1 MQLHKLTRNTLANK
15 EEEGRVAL
23 LCFALCLFLLFLLLF
38 FFFGLGVAKMRGV
51 PVIYFLVLNFVYST
65 DEKSTAGGNVAFVW
79 PPRHWPCL

>member
-1 MQLHKLTRNTLANK
+1 
-15 EEEGRVAL
+15 
-23 LCFALCLFLLFLLLF
+23 
-38 FFFGLGVAKMRGV
+38 MRGV